1 MRKALISELRRLAA
15 LDDRIVLLVG
25 DLGFSVIEDFQNER
39 PDRVINLGVSEQAG
53 MSIAAGMSD
62 KMLPIFYS
70 IANFSSFRCLEQIRN
85 DVAHEGNPVLIVS
98 LGAGFTYGTAGYS
111 HFGIEDA
118 GAVAAI
124 SGIDVVT
131 PSCVHELRDVIV
143 RHVTEP
149 KPTYLRLGS
158 QESCTKCVPR
168 FFSVSSEK
176 LNSDCLVVGHGEI
189 SKDVMEIC
197 EEIYPEVPVISC
209 PSFNRFARSELE
221 FIEGFSHVITVE
233 EHMRASGFGTRLR
246 SSIESG
252 APQRFKSIGIWEDDF
267 RVGGRREYHLSRFDL
282 DKKGLRAQ
290 LEMEMAAT

>member
-1 MRKALISELRRLAA
+1 MRKSLISELRRLAA

-25 DLGFSVIEDFQNER
+25 DLGFSVIEEFQNER

-85 DVAHEGNPVLIVS
+85 DVAHERNPVLIVS
-98 LGAGFTYGTAGYS
+98 LGAGFAYGTAGYS

-124 SGIDVVT
+124 SGMNVVT
-131 PSCVHELRDVIV
+131 PSCIHELRDVIL

-149 KPTYLRLGS
+149 TPTYLRLGRE
-158 QESCTKCVPR
+158 ESCEKCVPR
-168 FFSVSSEK
+168 FFSVNSEK
-176 LNSDCLVVGHGEI
+176 VNSGCLVVGHGEI
-189 SKDVMEIC
+189 VRDVMEVC
-197 EEIYPEVPVISC
+197 EEINPEIPVISC
-209 PSFNRFARSELE
+209 PSFNRFASSELE

-246 SSIESG
+246 SSIRSG
-252 APQRFKSIGIWEDDF
+252 LTQRFTSIGIWEDEF
-267 RVGGRREYHLSRFDL
+267 RVGGGREYHLSRFDL